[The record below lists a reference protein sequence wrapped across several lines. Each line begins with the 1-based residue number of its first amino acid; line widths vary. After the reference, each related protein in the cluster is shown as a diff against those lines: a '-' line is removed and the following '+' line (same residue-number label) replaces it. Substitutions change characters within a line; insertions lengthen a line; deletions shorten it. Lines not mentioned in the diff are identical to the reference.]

1 MALHTF
7 KENSLTFTKVADY
20 LIHRTAGLQVFAQAT
35 GAERTQKAL
44 WQQIKS
50 LFLSPQCILVE
61 RGPSKA
67 TLLSK
72 LKQSWII
79 NEPFV
84 FHQVCLWVLMDSEG
98 HSPPHH
104 FKFSW
109 KYNKFPWQRAVC
121 VARHEAANLFGT
133 SWTFSL
139 QRFLHWLK
147 KYLCVLLRQ
156 FFREKY
162 SDLHEKRFFF
172 LLYFFLQEE
181 LTPRILWVWKN
192 YDGQEICKLLK
203 K

>member
-1 MALHTF
+1 MT
-7 KENSLTFTKVADY
+7 
-20 LIHRTAGLQVFAQAT
+20 
-35 GAERTQKAL
+35 
-44 WQQIKS
+44 
-50 LFLSPQCILVE
+50 LS
-61 RGPSKA
+61 
-67 TLLSK
+67 
-72 LKQSWII
+72 
-79 NEPFV
+79 
-84 FHQVCLWVLMDSEG
+84 

-109 KYNKFPWQRAVC
+109 KYNKVPWQRAVC

-139 QRFLHWLK
+139 QHFLHWLK

-156 FFREKY
+156 IFREKY

-203 K
+203 KSRRCKGCWKIPRFQASKAAHGHERILTQAQECSVGSRKLILLI

>member
-1 MALHTF
+1 MRRLRIIWSIELQDF
-7 KENSLTFTKVADY
+7 RCLRKRQEQKRLRKLFDNKLKVSSV
-20 LIHRTAGLQVFAQAT
+20 LP
-35 GAERTQKAL
+35 
-44 WQQIKS
+44 
-50 LFLSPQCILVE
+50 PQCILVE
-61 RGPSKA
+61 LGPSKA

-84 FHQVCLWVLMDSEG
+84 FHQVCLWVLMDSMG

-104 FKFSW
+104 FKFNW
-109 KYNKFPWQRAVC
+109 KYNKFTWQRTVC

-139 QRFLHWLK
+139 QRSLHWLK

-156 FFREKY
+156 IFREKY

-172 LLYFFLQEE
+172 PSLLFFTGRAYAENFVGLKE
-181 LTPRILWVWKN
+181 LWWPRNLRITEN
-192 YDGQEICKLLK
+192 
-203 K
+203 